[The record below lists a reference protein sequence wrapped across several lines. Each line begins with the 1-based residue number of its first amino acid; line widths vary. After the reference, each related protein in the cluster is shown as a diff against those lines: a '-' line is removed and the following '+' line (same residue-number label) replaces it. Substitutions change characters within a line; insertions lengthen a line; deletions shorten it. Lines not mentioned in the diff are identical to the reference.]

1 MPAFCSCMVFS
12 LALLCS
18 LYPWQY
24 SACRYKNR
32 EAGKILQGKSQDD
45 LDAILVSSIQKSC
58 YTNVGFQLLSIIH
71 GDEARMLNIF
81 AILPRAIE
89 VMPRKFHL

>member
-1 MPAFCSCMVFS
+1 M
-12 LALLCS
+12 
-18 LYPWQY
+18 QY

-45 LDAILVSSIQKSC
+45 LDAILVCNIQKSC
-58 YTNVGFQLLSIIH
+58 YINVGFEFFCIIH
-71 GDEARMLNIF
+71 GDEAHMLNIF
-81 AILPRAIE
+81 AILSRAIE